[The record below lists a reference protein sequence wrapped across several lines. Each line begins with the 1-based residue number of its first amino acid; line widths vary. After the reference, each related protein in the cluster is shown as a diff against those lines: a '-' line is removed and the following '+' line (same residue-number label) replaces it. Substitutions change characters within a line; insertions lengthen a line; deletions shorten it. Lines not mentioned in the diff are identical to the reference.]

1 MTAANVVLYGVGD
14 VGPIHEPMDKYST
27 LVRETLAS
35 GDIRFA
41 QCERLYSRRG
51 ALQLH
56 SGVSERPLEPHMASV
71 FADCGFNVV
80 SLASNHGMDWGPD
93 ALLDTL
99 AVFRDMGIPTVGA
112 GRDIEEA
119 RTPVVMN
126 CNGTRVALLAYCS
139 ILPHGYEAAR
149 DKPGVAPLRVH
160 TYYEAVETQPGMPPR
175 VVTVPYEEDLEAMT
189 SDIAAAKK
197 NADVVVVSLHWGLHF
212 IPRTIAEYQPIAARA
227 AFGAGADLILGHHAH
242 VPKAIGVH
250 GGKACF
256 YSLGNFIMS
265 TNIMSRWMKRANTT
279 SVEKAGAAFC
289 KRYGVTLDPDHPL
302 PYGTDGK
309 RSLIVKALLAPDGV
323 KKVSFLPALID
334 KQLRPEILKHGD
346 PRFDD
351 AIRFMDWASEEFDHR
366 FEIVGDEV
374 VVSGAGGDA

>member
-1 MTAANVVLYGVGD
+1 MAEANVVLYGVGD

-41 QCERLYSRRG
+41 QCERLYSKRG

-56 SGVSERPLEPHMASV
+56 SGVSEKPLEPHMASV
-71 FADCGFNVV
+71 FSDCGFNVV
-80 SLASNHGMDWGPD
+80 SVASNHGMDWGPD

-99 AVFRDMGIPTVGA
+99 SVFREMGIPTVGA
-112 GRDIEEA
+112 GRNIEEA
-119 RTPVVMN
+119 RRPVILN
-126 CNGTRVALLAYCS
+126 CKGTRVAILAYCS
-139 ILPHGYEAAR
+139 ILPHGYEAGP
-149 DKPGVAPLRVH
+149 DKPGIAPLRAH

-175 VVTVPYEEDLEAMT
+175 IVTVPYEEDLAAMVH
-189 SDIAAAKK
+189 DIQEAKK
-197 NADVVVVSLHWGLHF
+197 AADVVVLSLHWGIHF
-212 IPRTIAEYQPIAARA
+212 IPRVIAEYQPIAARA
-227 AFGAGADLILGHHAH
+227 AFAAGADIILGHHAH

-250 GGKACF
+250 GGKVCF

-265 TNIMSRWMKRANTT
+265 TNIMSRWMARANTT

-289 KRYGVTLDPDHPL
+289 KRYGVKLDPDHPL

-309 RSLIVKALLAPDGV
+309 RSLIVKAELSRQGV

-334 KQLRPEILKHGD
+334 KQLRPEILKAGD
-346 PRFDD
+346 ARFDD
-351 AIRFMDWASEEFDHR
+351 AVGFMDWASEDFDHK
-366 FEIVGDEV
+366 FSVEGNEV
-374 VVSGAGGDA
+374 VVSG

>member
-1 MTAANVVLYGVGD
+1 MAEANVVLYGVGD
-14 VGPIHEPMDKYST
+14 VGPIHAPMGKYSE
-27 LVRETLAS
+27 LVKETLAS

-41 QCERLYSRRG
+41 QCERLYSKRG

-71 FADCGFNVV
+71 FRDCGFNVV

-99 AVFRDMGIPTVGA
+99 TVFREMGMETVGA
-112 GRDIEEA
+112 GRNIEEA
-119 RTPVVMN
+119 RRPVLMN
-126 CNGTRVALLAYCS
+126 CNGTRVAILAYCS
-139 ILPHGYEAAR
+139 ILPHGYEAGP
-149 DKPGVAPLRVH
+149 DKPGIAPLRAH
-160 TYYEAVETQPGMPPR
+160 TYYEAVESQPGMPPK
-175 VVTVPYEEDLEAMT
+175 VVTVPYEEDLEAMLA
-189 SDIAAAKK
+189 DIKKAKR
-197 NADVVVVSLHWGLHF
+197 NVDVVVVSLHWGLHF
-212 IPRTIAEYQPIAARA
+212 IPRVIADYQVIAARA
-227 AFGAGADLILGHHAH
+227 AFEAGADLILGHHAH

-250 GGKACF
+250 GGKVCF

-265 TNIMSRWMKRANTT
+265 TNIMSRWMARANTT

-309 RSLIVKALLAPDGV
+309 RSLIVKALLSRDGV
-323 KKVSFLPALID
+323 GKVSFLPALID
-334 KQLRPEILKHGD
+334 KQLRPEILKAGD

-351 AIRFMDWASEEFDHR
+351 AVRFMNWASEDFGHKFD
-366 FEIVGDEV
+366 VQGDEV
-374 VVSGAGGDA
+374 VISA